1 MRRVDEKGLL
11 KKFPSTPARTHLEK
25 CASFSM
31 PESFCMWSKV
41 FWSSHEIE
49 TGLIRLRG
57 TRVRK
62 IMSGR
67 FRYDGEVG
75 TLQKRYLVVHD
86 FDASVR
92 SHNQISNRL
101 SDPWSR
107 SMGGARVYRNRR
119 FTPEVTELKWF
130 AMNWCGIGFIHIR
143 IFHWKI
149 LQYWKYDD

>member
-11 KKFPSTPARTHLEK
+11 KKFPSTPAQNHLEK

-49 TGLIRLRG
+49 TGMIRLRG
-57 TRVRK
+57 ARVRK

-107 SMGGARVYRNRR
+107 SMGGAEVYQNRR
-119 FTPEVTELKWF
+119 FTRKWRSW
-130 AMNWCGIGFIHIR
+130 NDLPWTWCGIGFIHIR